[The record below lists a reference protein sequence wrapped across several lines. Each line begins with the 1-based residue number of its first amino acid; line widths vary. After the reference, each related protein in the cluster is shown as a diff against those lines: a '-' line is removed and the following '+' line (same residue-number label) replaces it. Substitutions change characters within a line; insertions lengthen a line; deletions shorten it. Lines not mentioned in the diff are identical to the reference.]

1 MWPPEVSYV
10 VLCSSLLSCR
20 FIVSLSSPLSV
31 VFPSFWFHVHNRC
44 MLFWGIVHSSSDS
57 DVQSIIA
64 ACSVFGLL
72 FRFWYLICCIFLR
85 FLSCL
90 FFVTSSI
97 FRRHVISNM
106 SCHFQSLCF
115 SKSQCPRLRIIQ
127 YRLLNISTSYTWVF
141 LWPCSVPWSS
151 TYSPAPA
158 KSPRQTNS
166 PFHILIR
173 PLLCADLPSQ
183 IHKVLRLLQFL
194 SFHLQAK
201 ISCFPLP
208 KIGILFSVC
217 LSSCPFFG
225 SPVRLLSASS
235 VIPFPDIIRKSHIF
249 YPFTSDVSPLRLI
262 HPMSL
267 P

>member
-1 MWPPEVSYV
+1 MSFQICHVIFKVY
-10 VLCSSLLSCR
+10 
-20 FIVSLSSPLSV
+20 VSLSLSV
-31 VFPSFWFHVHNRC
+31 HVSA
-44 MLFWGIVHSSSDS
+44 LY
-57 DVQSIIA
+57 SIG
-64 ACSVFGLL
+64 C
-72 FRFWYLICCIFLR
+72 
-85 FLSCL
+85 
-90 FFVTSSI
+90 
-97 FRRHVISNM
+97 
-106 SCHFQSLCF
+106 
-115 SKSQCPRLRIIQ
+115 
-127 YRLLNISTSYTWVF
+127 STSAPRIHGCFCGLAQF
-141 LWPCSVPWSS
+141 LGVPHIPQRQLS
-151 TYSPAPA
+151 
-158 KSPRQTNS
+158 SPRQTNS
-166 PFHILIR
+166 PFHILVR

-262 HPMSL
+262 HPMPL